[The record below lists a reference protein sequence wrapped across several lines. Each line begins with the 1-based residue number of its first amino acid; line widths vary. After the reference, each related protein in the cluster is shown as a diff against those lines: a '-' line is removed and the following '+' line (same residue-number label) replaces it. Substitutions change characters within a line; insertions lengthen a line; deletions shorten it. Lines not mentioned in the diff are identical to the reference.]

1 MFLVGKGGFMVLTSA
16 GCRFYVECFVSGI
29 GVLLAFCCYICPL
42 GCLFAFRANGF
53 LQYISLERAC
63 CFLGTMVSALVMVT
77 ACVPR
82 IS

>member
-1 MFLVGKGGFMVLTSA
+1 MFLVGRGRFMALTSA
-16 GCRFYVECFVSGI
+16 GCRFYVECFVSGVGI
-29 GVLLAFCCYICPL
+29 LLAFCCYIYPF

-53 LQYISLERAC
+53 LQYISLVHVCR
-63 CFLGTMVSALVMVT
+63 FLGTMVSALVMVI

>member
-1 MFLVGKGGFMVLTSA
+1 MFLVGRGRFMALTSA
-16 GCRFYVECFVSGI
+16 GCRFYVECFVSGVGI
-29 GVLLAFCCYICPL
+29 LLAFCCYIYPL

-53 LQYISLERAC
+53 LQYISLVHVCR
-63 CFLGTMVSALVMVT
+63 FLGTMVSALMRVA